1 MMTAEA
7 STEEYGLSD
16 WARQFD
22 VIVWTADAVTLQL
35 RHVSPTAAGI
45 LGHPLEQWWTEEDFL
60 ARHVHPE
67 DLEDALALFLDRARR
82 RTERSGVLRFLDANG
97 RALPFLTKV
106 LTLEHGEGHAPELRC
121 LMVRLERNTRA
132 SQESEHSHSHLRA
145 TLESTTAE
153 RDALLRKE
161 QEARERAEALARRLA
176 AGESRFRGIFESP
189 LIGLVLSDNHGR
201 VLHANDAFL
210 RIVGY
215 SREDL
220 EAGRINFMDMTPPEF
235 HAVTR
240 RAMEEIEARGVAS
253 TFEKE
258 YVRKDGCRVPVMLG
272 SVRLP
277 DPDENATFVLD
288 LTERKEAEAERERF
302 FRLAPDMF
310 CIAGMDGF
318 FKRVNPAFTRILGWS
333 EEELRARPFLDFIH
347 PEDRGR
353 GEEQLESL
361 RRGNAGPGLTVRVSC
376 TDGGWKWLHWA
387 AVPVRETGLIYASA
401 RDVTQQRKAE
411 ERLVL
416 AEQRLRTVIN
426 SGPLVLSVL
435 DAAGRFVVSEGK
447 GLQGLGLSPG
457 QVVGRSALDMYASEP
472 AVMECLR
479 RGLQGESFSSIV
491 RSAGLTFEVFYQP
504 VLNEAGRV
512 TSLSIASLDVTERVR
527 VEAEREEL
535 IRQLMHERSILQAV
549 LQQLP
554 HSVYIAEAPSGKLYL
569 ANAQAEAQ
577 IRGPAQPARN
587 MEEYR
592 AYPGFHADGR
602 PYEPHEWPLPRAMAS
617 GVPVMAEAVHVIRG
631 DGSRGIIEYSA
642 TPVRDARGRI
652 THGVVVGVDVTAR
665 MEAERERERLLDEL
679 KLAVSARDEFLGI
692 ASHELKTPL
701 TPLALKLEALARA
714 AGAEPESPLA
724 RRLASHVEVMR
735 RQVKRLAGLV
745 NDLLNVSNI
754 RGGRLALTLE
764 PRQCDLAAL
773 VRDVAG
779 RFDTEVKR
787 AGCEVRLHAPAPV
800 QGVWDSSRLEQVVTN
815 LLANAVKYGPGH
827 PVMVSVEAVDGR
839 ARLTVRDRGI
849 GIAPENLQRIWGKFE
864 RAVSERH
871 YGGLGLGLYISRQIV
886 EALGG
891 TVRVESALGQGATFI
906 VELPLR
912 SDAARSA

>member
-7 STEEYGLSD
+7 RTEERDLSD

-22 VIVWTADAVTLQL
+22 VIVWAADAVTLQL
-35 RHVSPTAAGI
+35 LHVSPNAAGI
-45 LGHPLEQWWTEEDFL
+45 LGYPLEQWWTEADFL
-60 ARHVHPE
+60 VRHLHPE
-67 DLEDALALFLDRARR
+67 DRDDALALFRDATHR
-82 RTERSGVLRFLDANG
+82 RTERGGVLRFLDANG
-97 RALPFLTKV
+97 QALPFLTKV
-106 LTLEHGEGHAPELRC
+106 LTLDHGESHAPELRC
-121 LMVRLERNTRA
+121 LMVRLERK
-132 SQESEHSHSHLRA
+132 
-145 TLESTTAE
+145 
-153 RDALLRKE
+153 RDALLSKE
-161 QEARERAEALARRLA
+161 HEARERAEALARQLA
-176 AGESRFRGIFESP
+176 TGESRFRAIFESH
-189 LIGLVLSDNHGR
+189 LIGLVLSDDDGH

-215 SREDL
+215 TREDL
-220 EAGRINFMDMTPPEF
+220 KAGRINFMDMTPPEF

-240 RAMEEIEARGVAS
+240 RAVEEIEASGVAS

-258 YVRKDGCRVPVMLG
+258 YVRKDGRRVPVMLG

-277 DPDENATFVLD
+277 ASTQNATFVLD

-353 GEEQLESL
+353 GEETLAAL
-361 RRGNAGPGLTVRVSC
+361 RRGNPGPGLTVRVSRRG
-376 TDGGWKWLHWA
+376 GGWKWLNWKA
-387 AVPVRETGLIYASA
+387 MPVPETGLIYASA
-401 RDVTQQRKAE
+401 RDVTQQRKAKE
-411 ERLVL
+411 QLVL

-426 SGPLVLSVL
+426 SGPLVLAVL
-435 DAAGRFVVSEGK
+435 DAEGRFVVSEGK
-447 GLQGLGLSPG
+447 GLRSLGLSPG
-457 QVVGRSALDMYASEP
+457 QVVGQSALEMYANEP
-472 AVMECLR
+472 LVLECLR
-479 RGLQGESFSSIV
+479 RGLRGESFSSMV
-491 RSAGLTFEVFYQP
+491 RSAGRTFEVFYQP
-504 VLNEAGRV
+504 VLDEAGRV

-535 IRQLMHERSILQAV
+535 IRQLMHERSIIQAV

-554 HSVYIAEAPSGKLYL
+554 HSVYIAEAPSGKLFL

-577 IRGPAQPARN
+577 IRGPDHPARD

-592 AYPGFHADGR
+592 AYPGFHEDGR
-602 PYEPHEWPLPRAMAS
+602 PYEPHEWPLARAITS
-617 GVPVMAEAVHVIRG
+617 GVPVMAEAIHVIRG

-642 TPVRDARGRI
+642 TPVRDARGHI
-652 THGVVVGVDVTAR
+652 THGVVMGVDVTAR
-665 MEAERERERLLDEL
+665 KEAEQERERLLEEL

-701 TPLALKLEALARA
+701 TPLALKLEALARS

-724 RRLASHVEVMR
+724 QRLAPHLEVMR

-745 NDLLNVSNI
+745 TDLLDVSNI
-754 RGGRLALTLE
+754 RAGRLALTLN
-764 PRQCDLAAL
+764 PQPCDLAAL

-779 RFDTEVKR
+779 RFDTELKR

-800 QGVWDSSRLEQVVTN
+800 LGAWDSSRLEQVVTN
-815 LLANAVKYGPGH
+815 LLANAIKYGPGH
-827 PVMVSVEAVDGR
+827 PVTLRVEELEGR

-891 TVRVESALGQGATFI
+891 TVKVESTLGQGATFI

-912 SDAARSA
+912 AGVARSA

>member
-7 STEEYGLSD
+7 STEEHGLSD
-16 WARQFD
+16 WARQFE
-22 VIVWTADAVTLQL
+22 VIVWTADAVTLRL
-35 RHVSPTAAGI
+35 MHVSPNAAGI
-45 LGHPLEQWWTEEDFL
+45 LGYPLEQWWSEADFL
-60 ARHVHPE
+60 VRHLHPE
-67 DLEDALALFLDRARR
+67 DRDDALSLFLAGPRR
-82 RTERSGVLRFLDANG
+82 RTERSGVLRFLDADG
-97 RALPFLTKV
+97 QALPFLTKV

-121 LMVRLERNTRA
+121 LMVRLERNIRA
-132 SQESEHSHSHLRA
+132 SQASER
-145 TLESTTAE
+145 E
-153 RDALLRKE
+153 RETLLRKE
-161 QEARERAEALARRLA
+161 HEARERAEALARQLA
-176 AGESRFRGIFESP
+176 AGESRFRSIFESH
-189 LIGLVLSDNHGR
+189 LIGLVLSDNDGR
-201 VLHANDAFL
+201 ILHANDAFL
-210 RIVGY
+210 RMVGY

-220 EAGRINFMDMTPPEF
+220 EAGRINFMDLTPPEF

-240 RAMEEIEARGVAS
+240 QAVEEIEARGVAS

-258 YVRKDGCRVPVMLG
+258 YVRKDGRRVPVMLG

-277 DPDENATFVLD
+277 APHQNATFVLD

-310 CIAGMDGF
+310 CIAGLDGF
-318 FKRVNPAFTRILGWS
+318 FKRMNPAFTRILGWG
-333 EEELRARPFLDFIH
+333 EDELRARPFLDFIH

-353 GEEQLESL
+353 GEETLAAL
-361 RRGNAGPGLTVRVSC
+361 KRGIPGPGLTVRVSC
-376 TDGGWKWLHWA
+376 SDGGWKWLHWT
-387 AVPVRETGLIYASA
+387 AVPVPETGLIYASA

-411 ERLVL
+411 EQLVL

-426 SGPLVLSVL
+426 SGPLVLAVV
-435 DAAGRFVVSEGK
+435 DAEGRFVVSEGK
-447 GLQGLGLSPG
+447 GLRNLGLSPG
-457 QVVGRSALDMYASEP
+457 QVVGRSALEMYADEP
-472 AVMECLR
+472 HVLEFLR
-479 RGLQGESFSSIV
+479 RGLAGETFSSIV
-491 RSAGLTFEVFYQP
+491 CIAGLTFEVFYQP
-504 VLNEAGRV
+504 VLDEAGRV
-512 TSLSIASLDVTERVR
+512 TSLSVASLNVTERVR

-554 HSVYIAEAPSGKLYL
+554 HSVYIAEAPSGKLFL

-587 MEEYR
+587 TEEYR
-592 AYPGFHADGR
+592 AYPGFHDDGR

-617 GVPVMAEAVHVIRG
+617 GVPVLAEAVHVIRG

-642 TPVRDARGRI
+642 TPVRDAQGHI

-665 MEAERERERLLDEL
+665 REAEQERERLLEEL

-714 AGAEPESPLA
+714 AGAEPESPMA
-724 RRLASHVEVMR
+724 RRVAPHVEVLR
-735 RQVKRLAGLV
+735 RQVKRLADLV
-745 NDLLNVSNI
+745 NDLLDVSNI
-754 RGGRLALTLE
+754 RAGRLALTLN
-764 PRQCDLAAL
+764 PQQCDLAAL

-787 AGCEVRLHAPAPV
+787 AGCEVRVHAPAPV
-800 QGVWDSSRLEQVVTN
+800 QGTWDASRLEQVVTN

-827 PVMVSVEAVDGR
+827 PVTLSVEAVDGR
-839 ARLTVRDRGI
+839 ARLTVRDAGI
-849 GIAPENLQRIWGKFE
+849 GIAPENLQRIWGRFE

-891 TVRVESALGQGATFI
+891 TVKAESTLGQGATFI

-912 SDAARSA
+912 DGVSRSA